1 MAVVERIKSA
11 WNAFRDQPAPF
22 WTAPGNSS
30 GLYNRPD
37 QKRHRS
43 FFNERTIITSIYTRM
58 SIDVSDVDFRHVS
71 FDEQNRYKEDV
82 ESALNTALNLEPNLD
97 QGPRAFRQDI
107 AMTLFDKGS
116 AALVPVDTTTD
127 PQKTEIFDIHTL
139 RVGEVVEWFPKH
151 VKVSVYNENTG
162 KREEITLEKRFV
174 AIVEN
179 PLYAVMNAPN
189 GTLQRLIRKLTLLD
203 AVDEQSSSGKLD
215 LIIQLPYV
223 VKSEARKKAAAER
236 RENIQLQLKDSQYG
250 IAYTDAT
257 EKITQLNRPAENN
270 LLGQVEWLTKML
282 YGELGITEDVM
293 NGTADEATM
302 INYHNRAIGPIVQAI
317 SEAMQRSFIGPVN
330 TRKGERIRSYKD
342 PFKYVSVA
350 DMAEIGDK
358 FTRNEILTSNEIR
371 GFMGIEPFPDP
382 KADQLINSN
391 MPQADLVDPA
401 GEPAPSGIAVEEV
414 DALMEDVFGTLEA
427 EIDKISGGLD
437 AGP

>member
-1 MAVVERIKSA
+1 MAVLDRVKSA

-37 QKRHRS
+37 QKRYRS
-43 FFNERTIITSIYTRM
+43 FFNERSIITSIYTRM

-71 FDEQNRYKEDV
+71 FDDQNRYKEDV
-82 ESALNTALNLEPNLD
+82 ESALNVALNLEPNLD

-127 PQKTEIFDIHTL
+127 PTKTEIFDIHTL
-139 RVGEVVEWFPKH
+139 RVGEIVEWFPKH
-151 VKVSVYNENTG
+151 VKVSVYNEATG

-342 PFKYVSVA
+342 PFKYVAVG
-350 DMAEIGDK
+350 DMAEIADK

-371 GFMGIEPFPDP
+371 GFMGIEPFPDE
-382 KADQLINSN
+382 KADQLVNSN
-391 MPQADLVDPA
+391 MPQPDLVDPA
-401 GEPAPSGIAVEEV
+401 GEPAPAGIAVEEV

-437 AGP
+437 EQ